1 MQHSSCA
8 AQRRKPT
15 IHHRGQ
21 QLHRGSSQEE
31 TGGEEGERGRGR
43 EGIALIRLASY
54 RFLLASCT
62 VVVPMELR
70 VWVTHREVFLPH
82 ELDPGFGVGVEMGGG
97 GGIAHICL
105 ASY

>member
-1 MQHSSCA
+1 
-8 AQRRKPT
+8 
-15 IHHRGQ
+15 
-21 QLHRGSSQEE
+21 
-31 TGGEEGERGRGR
+31 
-43 EGIALIRLASY
+43 
-54 RFLLASCT
+54 
-62 VVVPMELR
+62 MELR